1 MRSRDWSSDVCS
13 SDLLEYRDEA
23 DEDQR
28 RRGCQ
33 CDHAGGRRD
42 GDTAAV
48 PQELGVLPAAADHR
62 IDAAA
67 ADERADDAAAT
78 HDQSQSKADLAE
90 LTAERS
96 AQERGIPAA
105 EAGLLRGRAAEPGA
119 VASKEAWWRAVR
131 PEDSRGR
138 NDCVRAGSPQ
148 VRPEL
153 QKNTHH

>member
-78 HDQSQSKADLAE
+78 HDQSQRKSDLAE
-90 LTAERS
+90 IPAER
-96 AQERGIPAA
+96 AAHERGIPGA
-105 EAGLLRGRAAEPGA
+105 EAGHHAGCEADTGVVAQQAAWLR
-119 VASKEAWWRAVR
+119 S
-131 PEDSRGR
+131 D
-138 NDCVRAGSPQ
+138 
-148 VRPEL
+148 EL
-153 QKNTHH
+153 QQRSEERPVGKEWA